1 MMNIATWT
9 MIGNDF
15 RTMFADVSYTFIDE
29 CILILK
35 LIKDKL
41 INLSFVFFFVCLF
54 QTSFCTK
61 PCLQFRRRYT
71 SP

>member
-15 RTMFADVSYTFIDE
+15 RTMFSDVSYTFIDE
-29 CILILK
+29 CIFILK

-41 INLSFVFFFVCLF
+41 INLSFVFFFCLF
-54 QTSFCTK
+54 VSNLILYQTM
-61 PCLQFRRRYT
+61 
-71 SP
+71 SPIS